1 MYVHTELEPYLIF
14 LNIFLTLCW
23 SLSTWLTMQ
32 NKKLHSELIPQNQ
45 FISKNGLVMGT
56 LLMIFCLYFLSLF
69 YNELRFAM
77 TLIFGAIMVG
87 VGSYLAK
94 YFEWLIF
101 LQEIKS
107 GYWKQK
113 LTTYFFD
120 NYGNGLGPKSTQK
133 VLESMISEWWVK
145 ILPISMESE
154 IRETLKKIVIES
166 DKYSRSRDKYLY
178 SLLYITPSF
187 ITKTTL

>member
-1 MYVHTELEPYLIF
+1 
-14 LNIFLTLCW
+14 
-23 SLSTWLTMQ
+23 
-32 NKKLHSELIPQNQ
+32 
-45 FISKNGLVMGT
+45 
-56 LLMIFCLYFLSLF
+56 MIFCLYFLSLF

-113 LTTYFFD
+113 LTNYFFD

-145 ILPISMESE
+145 ILPISMELE

-166 DKYSRSRDKYLY
+166 DKYSRSRDR
-178 SLLYITPSF
+178 
-187 ITKTTL
+187 

>member
-1 MYVHTELEPYLIF
+1 MYVHTELEPHLIF

-23 SLSTWLTMQ
+23 SLSAWLTMQ

-166 DKYSRSRDKYLY
+166 DKYSRSRDK
-178 SLLYITPSF
+178 
-187 ITKTTL
+187 

>member
-32 NKKLHSELIPQNQ
+32 NKILHSELIPQNQ

-56 LLMIFCLYFLSLF
+56 LLMIFCLYFQSLF
-69 YNELRFAM
+69 YDELRFAM

-120 NYGNGLGPKSTQK
+120 NYGNGFGPKSTQK

-166 DKYSRSRDKYLY
+166 DKYSRSRDK
-178 SLLYITPSF
+178 
-187 ITKTTL
+187 

>member
-1 MYVHTELEPYLIF
+1 MYVHTELELYLIF

-23 SLSTWLTMQ
+23 SLSTWLAMQ

-154 IRETLKKIVIES
+154 IRETLKKIVTES
-166 DKYSRSRDKYLY
+166 DKYSRSRDK
-178 SLLYITPSF
+178 
-187 ITKTTL
+187 

>member
-1 MYVHTELEPYLIF
+1 
-14 LNIFLTLCW
+14 
-23 SLSTWLTMQ
+23 
-32 NKKLHSELIPQNQ
+32 
-45 FISKNGLVMGT
+45 
-56 LLMIFCLYFLSLF
+56 MIFCLYFLSLF
-69 YNELRFAM
+69 YDELRFAM
-77 TLIFGAIMVG
+77 TLIFGVIMVG

-113 LTTYFFD
+113 LTNYFFD

-166 DKYSRSRDKYLY
+166 DKYSRSRDK
-178 SLLYITPSF
+178 
-187 ITKTTL
+187 